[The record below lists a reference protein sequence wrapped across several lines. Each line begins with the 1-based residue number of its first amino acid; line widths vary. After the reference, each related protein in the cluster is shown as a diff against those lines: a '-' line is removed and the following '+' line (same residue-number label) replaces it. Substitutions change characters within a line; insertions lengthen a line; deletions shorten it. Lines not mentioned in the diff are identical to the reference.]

1 MDKKRKNGVP
11 MPVPERGT
19 VYEGTEGRKK
29 MRKTKSVELEFFSE
43 ESDDRDKEL
52 QDLTVKEADHS
63 EGNMKSKIRPG
74 AKRTKK
80 PPKSLENFICRP
92 SVRVFQRPEPLGQS
106 ICKRRDGIS
115 AKTRRYSQ
123 LCHPVQKKCNTD
135 SLVTK
140 GSSAMTNTDPSALS
154 PSSLIPSSI
163 MSPTSDSPTTRASK
177 KVGASN
183 FLMGIMFVLLMSEIN
198 C

>member
-11 MPVPERGT
+11 MPSPERGR

-29 MRKTKSVELEFFSE
+29 IKKTKTEELEFFSE
-43 ESDDRDKEL
+43 GSDDRDKQL

-63 EGNMKSKIRPG
+63 EGNMKAKIRPG

-92 SVRVFQRPEPLGQS
+92 SVRVFQRPEPVGQS
-106 ICKRRDGIS
+106 GCKRRDGIS

-123 LCHPVQKKCNTD
+123 LCQPVQKKCSTD

-140 GSSAMTNTDPSALS
+140 DNSAMTNTDPSALS

-163 MSPTSDSPTTRASK
+163 MSPASDSPTTRAAK
-177 KVGASN
+177 KVGASH
-183 FLMGIMFVLLMSEIN
+183 FMLGIRFVFIKV
-198 C
+198 